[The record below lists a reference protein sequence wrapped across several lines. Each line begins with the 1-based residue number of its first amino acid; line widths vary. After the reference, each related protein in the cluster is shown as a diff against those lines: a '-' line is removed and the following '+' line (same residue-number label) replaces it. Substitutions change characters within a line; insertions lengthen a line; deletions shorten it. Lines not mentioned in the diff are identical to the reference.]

1 MAFISQSSPTSSVS
15 ANTETEVYDGTTN
28 NSGSGAPTAGAVV
41 VGLAAANIGTVS
53 AYVDIYKRS
62 YLNTAGTGES
72 YIVKNVPVPPGS
84 TLNALPG
91 KVVLNSGDIIYMKT
105 SVANTI
111 QVTASLLEN

>member
-1 MAFISQSSPTSSVS
+1 MSFKSSSTPTTGVN
-15 ANTETEVYDGTTN
+15 ATTETTVYNGT
-28 NSGSGAPTAGAVV
+28 GSGAPAAGAVV

-62 YLNTAGTGES
+62 YLNSAGTGES

-105 SVANTI
+105 SVANMI